1 MTVKDSCRNILQNLN
16 SHHVILRLA
25 AHRVLACVVVARPLC
40 IHSLAPTC
48 RLMVCGI
55 KDAKLFLHLI
65 ESLGLNEDVLQQIIN
80 LCRLNSELF
89 RHAVAHVE
97 VNLFHLLFQ
106 LFLRLLE
113 PVKKVGM
120 AGIESFD

>member
-25 AHRVLACVVVARPLC
+25 AQRVLACVVVARPLC
-40 IHSLAPTC
+40 IHGLAPTC

-55 KDAKLFLHLI
+55 KYAKLFLHLI
-65 ESLGLNEDVLQQIIN
+65 ESLGLNEDVLQQFIY
-80 LCRLNSELF
+80 LCSLNSELF

-113 PVKKVGM
+113 PVKKV
-120 AGIESFD
+120 